1 MFKAIFYA
9 IVGAFAINGY
19 WEIDD
24 ANHLLGNIYLA
35 ILIVTGVVAFGKPRK
50 TSKK

>member
-1 MFKAIFYA
+1 MFKAIFYS

-19 WEIDD
+19 WAIDD
-24 ANHLLGNIYLA
+24 SNHALGNIYLA
-35 ILIVTGVVAFGKPRK
+35 VAIVTGIVAFAKPRK